1 MQINP
6 TAISNLP
13 DTLAMPVM
21 VGFLLSLRDRQS
33 KMDTRC
39 WLIALSFISLS
50 QVTWYVSSHPL
61 LQLTVS
67 LCGQLLAGFAF
78 ASFRSGLGEIEGFD
92 FRYLTLN
99 AIPLL
104 GLEILYGAG
113 CTSPSAYLLMLLLA
127 ATVLGISTAMRRRGA
142 GRAWIMGAGFA
153 FLAGLASVHAF
164 EWLAYL
170 NLAGVYAYAVVRF
183 RTQLAAKSIG
193 KVAIVTS
200 LTLLGLGFAIHPW
213 VLHVFPQFMPLFDQV
228 SNMQKFFAAIGMLLV
243 LVENQSARNQFLALH
258 DQLTGIPNRRML
270 DAALKSEI
278 EWAQKASGRVTL
290 IMIDLDGFK
299 KVNDTHGH
307 LAGDHVLHEVARR
320 LRAHLRATDLVAR
333 MGGDEFVVL
342 SRSATTD
349 EQIQG
354 LQSTLR
360 RWIREPMQWETQS
373 LWVDGSFGVACYPDD
388 LARWSQ
394 NLQLDSAERL
404 SAALLRIADMRM
416 YAQKPRSR
424 EPGAELEMLFPTGSL
439 S

>member
-6 TAISNLP
+6 AAISNLP
-13 DTLAMPVM
+13 DTLVMPVM
-21 VGFLLSLRDRQS
+21 VGFLLSMRDRHS
-33 KMDTRC
+33 KLDTRC

-50 QVTWYVSSHPL
+50 QVAWYFSTDPL
-61 LQLTVS
+61 LQLTVG

-78 ASFRSGLGEIEGFD
+78 AAYRSGLGEVVGFD
-92 FRYLTLN
+92 FRYLALN

-104 GLEILYGAG
+104 GLEVLYGAR

-127 ATVLGISTAMRRRGA
+127 GIVLTVSTVLRRRGA
-142 GRAWIMGAGFA
+142 RRALIMGAGLT
-153 FLAGLASVHAF
+153 FLAGLAALRAY

-170 NLAGVYAYAVVRF
+170 TLAGVYGYAVVRF
-183 RTQLAAKSIG
+183 RGNLADKSIG
-193 KVAIVTS
+193 KVAIVSS
-200 LTLLGLGFAIHPW
+200 LALLAFGFALHPW
-213 VLHVFPQFMPLFDQV
+213 LLHHFSQFMPLFDQV

-243 LVENQSARNQFLALH
+243 LVENQSAKNQHLALH

-278 EWAQKASGRVTL
+278 EWAQKAGGRVTVM
-290 IMIDLDGFK
+290 MIDLNGFK

-333 MGGDEFVVL
+333 MGGDEFVIL

-349 EQIQG
+349 EQIHG
-354 LQSTLR
+354 LQLTLR
-360 RWIREPMQWETQS
+360 KWIREPMEWEHHS
-373 LWVDGSFGVACYPDD
+373 LWVDGSFGVARYPDD
-388 LARWSQ
+388 LARWSE

-404 SAALLRIADMRM
+404 AAALLRITDMRM
-416 YAQKPRSR
+416 YAKKPKARTTL
-424 EPGAELEMLFPTGSL
+424 EELDMFPSGSL
-439 S
+439 L